1 MAAAKDLSIKG
12 ESIQSLYGSYL
23 AKQYLVNRRYQRKLV
38 WSIDEKRSFLDSIIR
53 GYPVPLVLL
62 AEVAT
67 PQGKQLEIIDGMQR
81 MNAIMSFIDQEFDIA
96 GNYFDLD
103 TMADTKLLKDEG
115 TIVQK
120 TPLIERT
127 ICANIVRYQ
136 IPLSV
141 FQEPG
146 TSHIDEVFRRLNSG
160 GRHLS
165 NQELRQAGV
174 LTKFATIVRKLSSNI
189 RGDASAKDILDLNSM
204 KNISITNRSLDY
216 GISIEDIFW
225 VKNNIIS
232 KEDLRQ
238 SKDEEII
245 ADIVA
250 WVVLDKGIRSSSEI
264 LNELYGYGIEPDS
277 NSLSSTTE
285 LQIQKINE
293 EIIISNIQFVFDKLI
308 DVINSSGKNF
318 NSLLFNDQQAKIGRY
333 FQIVFLAFYQLLIDE
348 DLKISDKKG
357 LISLLDKAG
366 DKTIKLAAGGGNWSA
381 KEKQTQSDAL
391 CGVIRGKFIKSES
404 NDPARNQWITKFE
417 NILMQSSTEQ
427 TLYDFKIGLHALLGD
442 DKFNQELFSKIIKTL
457 TAMANTLKKSTGYCL
472 IGVAD
477 TLNAAVKHKAKYGVG
492 SIPYSSF
499 YVTGVNGEAAKYHGD
514 VDKYFTK
521 LSQLIKNEPI
531 SDRDK
536 DNILRNISAVNY
548 FDKTVI
554 ILKIESGEKPS
565 VYNGKYFVRH
575 GSNITEVEAEN
586 FGDLFSRFQ

>member
-1 MAAAKDLSIKG
+1 
-12 ESIQSLYGSYL
+12 
-23 AKQYLVNRRYQRKLV
+23 
-38 WSIDEKRSFLDSIIR
+38 
-53 GYPVPLVLL
+53 
-62 AEVAT
+62 
-67 PQGKQLEIIDGMQR
+67 
-81 MNAIMSFIDQEFDIA
+81 
-96 GNYFDLD
+96 
-103 TMADTKLLKDEG
+103 
-115 TIVQK
+115 
-120 TPLIERT
+120 
-127 ICANIVRYQ
+127 
-136 IPLSV
+136 
-141 FQEPG
+141 
-146 TSHIDEVFRRLNSG
+146 
-160 GRHLS
+160 
-165 NQELRQAGV
+165 
-174 LTKFATIVRKLSSNI
+174 
-189 RGDASAKDILDLNSM
+189 M

-264 LNELYGYGIEPDS
+264 LNELYGFGIEPES

-293 EIIISNIQFVFDKLI
+293 GIIISNIQFVFDKLI
-308 DVINSSGKNF
+308 DLINSSGKNF
-318 NSLLFNDQQAKIGRY
+318 NSLLFADQQAKIGRY
-333 FQIVFLAFYQLLIDE
+333 FQIVFLAFYQLLIE
-348 DLKISDKKG
+348 ENLKISDKKG

-366 DKTIKLAAGGGNWSA
+366 DKIIKLAAGGGNWSA

-391 CGVIRGKFIKSES
+391 CGVIRGKFIKSDS

-427 TLYDFKIGLHALLGD
+427 TLYDFKLGLHDLVGN

-457 TAMANTLKKSTGYCL
+457 TAMANTLKNSTGYCL
-472 IGVAD
+472 LGVAD
-477 TLNAAVKHKAKYGVG
+477 TLNAAEKHKAKYGTT
-492 SIPYSSF
+492 SIPYSNF
-499 YVTGVNGEAAKYHGD
+499 YVTGVNSEATKYHED
-514 VDKYFTK
+514 IDKYFTK

-531 SDRDK
+531 SYRDK

-554 ILKIESGEKPS
+554 ILKIESGEQPS
-565 VYNGKYFVRH
+565 VYNGKYYVRH
-575 GSNITEVEAEN
+575 GSNLNEVAPEN